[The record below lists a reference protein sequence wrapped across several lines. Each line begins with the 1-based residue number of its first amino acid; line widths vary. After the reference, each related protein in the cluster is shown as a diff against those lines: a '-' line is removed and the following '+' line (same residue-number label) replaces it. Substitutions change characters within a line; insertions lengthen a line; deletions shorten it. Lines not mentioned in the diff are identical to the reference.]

1 MEGIFMY
8 IRPEQIAEQYEMEV
22 KSISK
27 GRDCF
32 LCETD
37 LGMRALKEYRG
48 SVERAE
54 FLAGMLDF
62 LKGQNIVAEQIF
74 YTKEGEIFARDE
86 EEQNYLLLSVFRG
99 AECDTKSR
107 EDMVYAVRLLAGLH
121 NATEQYPDEVP
132 EFVKMNPNALL
143 LLYEKHNRELRQVR
157 NYIRGRKQKNEFEEM
172 FMRQFAGFFEKAQA
186 VTEQLKNMEICEEL
200 TGFCHGDYN
209 QHNVVFSREG
219 VAVVNFL
226 NFSYQIRVSDL
237 SNFVRKMMEKNKESV
252 VKRTMRT
259 DCAELRVREAEGDTP
274 SRTITGYAILFD
286 SPSAPL
292 WSDDE
297 SEAREVIA
305 PEAITKEVLDG
316 CDIKFTMYHDR
327 QLILGRSNKGAGTL
341 EYFVDEKGVGFNLEL
356 PKSPNGDEALE
367 LVSRGDI
374 SGCSFA
380 FTTRYWDSDFVERT
394 VKVVNGTTM
403 ITYRVKA
410 VTGVYDF
417 TLAADPAYPETSV
430 EAREFTAGLREVE
443 HPAPEKPTAENSRVH
458 GQVRE
463 MRRAAMMKL
472 RV

>member
-1 MEGIFMY
+1 M
-8 IRPEQIAEQYEMEV
+8 
-22 KSISK
+22 
-27 GRDCF
+27 
-32 LCETD
+32 T
-37 LGMRALKEYRG
+37 
-48 SVERAE
+48 
-54 FLAGMLDF
+54 
-62 LKGQNIVAEQIF
+62 
-74 YTKEGEIFARDE
+74 
-86 EEQNYLLLSVFRG
+86 
-99 AECDTKSR
+99 
-107 EDMVYAVRLLAGLH
+107 
-121 NATEQYPDEVP
+121 
-132 EFVKMNPNALL
+132 
-143 LLYEKHNRELRQVR
+143 
-157 NYIRGRKQKNEFEEM
+157 
-172 FMRQFAGFFEKAQA
+172 
-186 VTEQLKNMEICEEL
+186 
-200 TGFCHGDYN
+200 
-209 QHNVVFSREG
+209 
-219 VAVVNFL
+219 
-226 NFSYQIRVSDL
+226 
-237 SNFVRKMMEKNKESV
+237 KMMEKNKESV

-327 QLILGRSNKGAGTL
+327 QLILGRSNKGTGTL

-380 FTTRYWDSDFVERT
+380 FTTRYWDGDFVERT
-394 VKVVNGTTM
+394 AKVVNGTTM

>member
-1 MEGIFMY
+1 
-8 IRPEQIAEQYEMEV
+8 
-22 KSISK
+22 
-27 GRDCF
+27 
-32 LCETD
+32 
-37 LGMRALKEYRG
+37 
-48 SVERAE
+48 
-54 FLAGMLDF
+54 
-62 LKGQNIVAEQIF
+62 
-74 YTKEGEIFARDE
+74 
-86 EEQNYLLLSVFRG
+86 
-99 AECDTKSR
+99 
-107 EDMVYAVRLLAGLH
+107 
-121 NATEQYPDEVP
+121 
-132 EFVKMNPNALL
+132 
-143 LLYEKHNRELRQVR
+143 
-157 NYIRGRKQKNEFEEM
+157 
-172 FMRQFAGFFEKAQA
+172 
-186 VTEQLKNMEICEEL
+186 
-200 TGFCHGDYN
+200 
-209 QHNVVFSREG
+209 
-219 VAVVNFL
+219 
-226 NFSYQIRVSDL
+226 
-237 SNFVRKMMEKNKESV
+237 MEKNKESV

-394 VKVVNGTTM
+394 AKVVNGTTM

-443 HPAPEKPTAENSRVH
+443 YPAPEKPTAENCRVR

-472 RV
+472 KI

>member
-1 MEGIFMY
+1 M
-8 IRPEQIAEQYEMEV
+8 
-22 KSISK
+22 
-27 GRDCF
+27 
-32 LCETD
+32 T
-37 LGMRALKEYRG
+37 
-48 SVERAE
+48 
-54 FLAGMLDF
+54 
-62 LKGQNIVAEQIF
+62 
-74 YTKEGEIFARDE
+74 
-86 EEQNYLLLSVFRG
+86 
-99 AECDTKSR
+99 
-107 EDMVYAVRLLAGLH
+107 
-121 NATEQYPDEVP
+121 
-132 EFVKMNPNALL
+132 
-143 LLYEKHNRELRQVR
+143 
-157 NYIRGRKQKNEFEEM
+157 
-172 FMRQFAGFFEKAQA
+172 
-186 VTEQLKNMEICEEL
+186 
-200 TGFCHGDYN
+200 
-209 QHNVVFSREG
+209 
-219 VAVVNFL
+219 
-226 NFSYQIRVSDL
+226 
-237 SNFVRKMMEKNKESV
+237 KMMEKNKESV

-394 VKVVNGTTM
+394 AKVVNGTTM

-443 HPAPEKPTAENSRVH
+443 YPAPEKPTAENCRVR

-472 RV
+472 KI